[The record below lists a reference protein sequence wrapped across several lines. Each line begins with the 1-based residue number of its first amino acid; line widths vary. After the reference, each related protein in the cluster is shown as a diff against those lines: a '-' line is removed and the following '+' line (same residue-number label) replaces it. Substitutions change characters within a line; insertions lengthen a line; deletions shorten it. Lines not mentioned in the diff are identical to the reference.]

1 MTSSMIAQKS
11 ELDSLYQEMI
21 VQLPIEDI
29 YGQYQK
35 PASLIKLESVIK
47 TRKIDTETIGF
58 FLYES
63 KPYMP
68 APTDIIPFA
77 TTGGD
82 GCYFAFLTDYGYY
95 KNLEEAPIVF
105 ISPTDFDEKYPN
117 QANKLFARNFRD
129 FLKIMI
135 TMQYAEIVRFKEL
148 TKMDFDSEIQIM
160 QADINSNSSEERI
173 KLREQT
179 IETIKREYNIDKIN
193 NLHGYYSMLES
204 ERKQENYID
213 LKDGLGLKTQLND
226 RLIGI
231 DFSEKSL
238 LSESLENASK
248 IERIRF
254 YREAPFIYKHYTD
267 EYQEIVR
274 LIAEYLY
281 LDGFH
286 REAKILKFEI
296 EQNLKSKNYFEARK
310 KMLEKEK
317 NKNR

>member
-1 MTSSMIAQKS
+1 MTSPMNAQKS
-11 ELDSLYQEMI
+11 ELDSPYQEMI

-29 YGQYQK
+29 YGQYRK

-58 FLYES
+58 YLYES
-63 KPYMP
+63 KPYIP

-105 ISPTDFDEKYPN
+105 ISPTDFDEKHPN

-129 FLKIMI
+129 FLRIMI

-148 TKMDFDSEIQIM
+148 TKMDFDKEIQTM
-160 QADINSNSSEERI
+160 QADINSNASAERI

-179 IETIKREYNIDKIN
+179 IGAIKKEYNIDEIN
-193 NLHGYYSMLES
+193 DLHGYYSMLEFD
-204 ERKQENYID
+204 RKQENYVA
-213 LKDGLGLKTQLND
+213 LKDGLGLKTQLKD
-226 RLIGI
+226 RFINK
-231 DFSEKSL
+231 DFSNKSL
-238 LSESLENASK
+238 LSESLEYTSK
-248 IERIRF
+248 IERISF
-254 YREAPFIYKHYTD
+254 YREAPYIYKHYTD
-267 EYQEIVR
+267 EYQEVVR
-274 LIAEYLY
+274 LLAEYLN

-296 EQNLKSKNYFEARK
+296 EQNLKSKKYFEARK
-310 KMLEKEK
+310 VMLGKEK

>member
-1 MTSSMIAQKS
+1 MNAQKN

-21 VQLPIEDI
+21 VQLPIEDV

-35 PASLIKLESVIK
+35 PASLIELENVIE
-47 TRKIDTETIGF
+47 TNKIDTETIGF

-95 KNLEEAPIVF
+95 NNLEEAPIVF

-129 FLKIMI
+129 FLRIMI

-148 TKMDFDSEIQIM
+148 TKMDFNNEIQIM
-160 QADINSNSSEERI
+160 QADINSNSSAERI
-173 KLREQT
+173 KLRERT
-179 IETIKREYNIDKIN
+179 IATIKEKYNIDKIN
-193 NLHGYYSMLES
+193 DLNGYYSMLEFD
-204 ERKQENYID
+204 RKHENYIN
-213 LKDGLGLKTQLND
+213 LKDGLGLKTQLMDWTINK
-226 RLIGI
+226 I
-231 DFSEKSL
+231 FSDKLL
-238 LSESLENASK
+238 LSESLEDASK
-248 IERIRF
+248 IERISF
-254 YREAPFIYKHYTD
+254 YREAPYFHNHYTD
-267 EYQEIVR
+267 DYEEIVR
-274 LIAEYLY
+274 VVAEYLY

-286 REAKILKFEI
+286 RESKILKFEI
-296 EQNLKSKNYFEARK
+296 EQNLKSKKYFEARK
-310 KMLEKEK
+310 IMLE
-317 NKNR
+317 